1 MAELYSTATEFLANS
16 ITITRGSASDITS
29 VGVFHSLNPNEVPE
43 PGDFTTV
50 TLVEPGDPL
59 AEGANTDVLSL
70 VGSKVGADLALAAG
84 DWQRWILVQ
93 TASEDIVRRADVV
106 TVL

>member
-16 ITITRGSASDITS
+16 ITISRGSASDITS
-29 VGVFHSLNPNEVPE
+29 VGVFHSLNPNEKPE

-70 VGSKVGADLALAAG
+70 IGSKVGADLALTTG
-84 DWQRWILVQ
+84 DWQRWVLIQ
-93 TASEDIVRRADVV
+93 TPSEEIIRKVDVV